1 MKKNT
6 SKIGVLEKIA
16 FAGGEIYGSGG
27 VAIISLLYLWFL
39 LNIIKLPPAIA
50 GAIIMIAR
58 FWDALTDPIMGS
70 LSDNT
75 RTKWGR
81 RIPYIFLSGLLI
93 VVALFMLFMPI
104 QGWSSTAG
112 KVAYVIFA
120 HLFYSTI
127 STIFNVPYLSL
138 SSEISENIK
147 ERSTMNFVRLAM
159 GMLSTAICYLVIS
172 ALQSLVVA
180 DKATG
185 VAKITETQFS
195 LLVAGVFAV
204 LFAIPVLL
212 TAIFCKER
220 TPLPNEKLKF
230 SFKNILA
237 TFKLKCFRRLLLM
250 YVFSFVC
257 NEILASIITIYTFNI
272 TGNSGVKILGMPLF
286 TIASMA
292 MLIGAALI
300 MPISFT
306 MLQKKV
312 AKPVIFMCGIP
323 MFIIGAVGLAAFPA
337 NTSNPVLIILPL
349 AMCGLGFGMAQMIPW
364 LVFPDIVD
372 VAELKSNDRN
382 PGAYNSTMTFFKKFA
397 SGIAVLIV
405 TSVLQICGYNEQ
417 LGTNELQPQSAVL
430 GMRLVLGISIP
441 LCLIIAFI
449 GAYMIKITTKKSER
463 IRYFVE
469 KQRAC
474 ELEMLS
480 EEEAQELECLKK
492 ELF

>member
-1 MKKNT
+1 MRKNT
-6 SKIGVLEKIA
+6 SKIGIFEKMS
-16 FAGGEIYGSGG
+16 FAVGEIYGSGG
-27 VAIISLLYLWFL
+27 VAILSLLYLWFL
-39 LNIIKLPPAIA
+39 VNILKIPAGTA
-50 GAIIMIAR
+50 GTIIMLAR
-58 FWDALTDPIMGS
+58 FWDAFTDPIMGS
-70 LSDNT
+70 ISDNT

-93 VVALFMLFMPI
+93 VVALFVLFMPI

-112 KVAYVIFA
+112 KVAYVVFA
-120 HLFYSTI
+120 HLFYSTV

-138 SSEISENIK
+138 SSEISEDLK
-147 ERSTMNFVRLAM
+147 ERNSMNFVRLAM

-172 ALQSLVVA
+172 ALKDMLIV
-180 DKATG
+180 DPATG
-185 VAKITETQFS
+185 VAKLTETQFS
-195 LLVAGVFAV
+195 LIVAGVFSV
-204 LFAIPVLL
+204 LFAVPILL
-212 TAIFCKER
+212 TALFCKER

-257 NEILASIITIYTFNI
+257 NEIIANVIMMYVFNV
-272 TGNSGVKILGMPLF
+272 TGGSDVKILGLSLSA
-286 TIASMA
+286 IANMS

-312 AKPVIFMCGIP
+312 AKPIIFMCGIP
-323 MFIIGAVGLAAFPA
+323 MFIIGAISLAAFPL
-337 NTSNPVLIILPL
+337 NSTMPVLIILPL
-349 AMCGLGFGMAQMIPW
+349 AIAGLGFGMAQMIPW
-364 LVFPDIVD
+364 LVFPDVVD

-405 TSVLQICGYNEQ
+405 GWVLQGFGYDEQ
-417 LGTNELQPQSAVL
+417 LGTNALQPESAVL
-430 GMRLVLGISIP
+430 GMRLILGISIP
-441 LCLIIAFI
+441 ICLVIAFL
-449 GAYMIKITTKKSER
+449 GAYMIKITTRKSER
-463 IRYFVE
+463 IRYFVQ
-469 KQRAC
+469 KQRDNDL
-474 ELEMLS
+474 ELLS
-480 EEEAQELECLKK
+480 TEEQQELELLKK